1 MQDLA
6 ANTHR
11 RLEDALKRFGL
22 PSFRPGQREVIDT
35 VLGGQDVLCVMPTGG
50 GKSLCYQLPSL
61 LVPGVTLVV
70 SPLIALMKDQED
82 QLLRQG
88 MRATALHSGIELA
101 EQRQRLAAM
110 ERREFDLVY
119 VAPERF
125 RSQSFLDAIR
135 SAGISLLAVDEAHC
149 ISEWGHDFRPD
160 YTRLG
165 WFRQRLGFPTT
176 IALTATATDQ
186 VRRDIIEQLQLR
198 EPAVFVRGF
207 DRPNLHYGVAMTA
220 TVAAKQ
226 DRLKNLLVK
235 TEGAAII
242 YASSRKNTEQVA
254 EFLRTELRK
263 KVTVYHAG
271 LVPEERRRA
280 QDAFM
285 SGDAEIVVAT
295 NAFGMGIDKPDI
307 RSVIHYN
314 IPGTMEAY
322 YQEAGRAGRDGMP
335 ARCEL
340 LFAPIDRKIQEFFI
354 ENEYPDRSVVYAI
367 LEILRDIP
375 DDPIELTQA
384 ELKERMDGRVAE
396 MAIGTS
402 LKLLESAG
410 ALERLRPRENMA
422 IVRVHET
429 GPDLTDLVPTNAKT
443 QRRVLKLL
451 DQMVGNRRGQDIYFH
466 PEGIAN
472 GLEMEKTSLLRAL
485 RELSERLR
493 IDFIPPFRGNAIRVL
508 DRTTPPREL
517 PIQFDELL
525 ERKKR
530 EMEKLNRVFDYA
542 QGPVCRRQFI
552 LEYFGDKTGP
562 CGNCDSCDRRARKGS
577 RGDGAPG
584 QRPVVPQGPL
594 EEEVHELLRR
604 ALAALAELRG
614 RFGKTLVAQ
623 VLSGSSA
630 QQITRFGLQKRYCFG
645 QLQGVRQA
653 DVAAMLESFL
663 MVGLAKQEGDRLRPT
678 LALSELG
685 TAVLRKESPFPDNLP
700 LAPSLIKQLRALSGG
715 FSQSTSPTRVERSA
729 ASEKPVAREASPLP
743 PTKSVNPAPPGDI
756 AATPHRPEPRTP
768 LTDGA
773 IAEPARQV
781 PRPSVA
787 NRQTGPGNLLPD
799 YYWTCRLLEMG
810 LSVADCAA
818 ARRLRPGTILEHA
831 LAAAFSRQPVPLE
844 PFLRHEFDDR
854 QRELLK
860 QLRDELEKKE

>member
-1 MQDLA
+1 MQELA
-6 ANTHR
+6 ANKD
-11 RLEDALKRFGL
+11 RLEEALSRFGL
-22 PSFRPGQREVIDT
+22 SSFRPGQREVIDT
-35 VLGGQDVLCVMPTGG
+35 VLAGQDVLCVMPTGG

-61 LVPGVTLVV
+61 IVPGITLVV

-88 MRATALHSGIELA
+88 FRATALHSGIELA

-110 ERREFDLVY
+110 ERGEFDLVY

-135 SAGISLLAVDEAHC
+135 TAGISLLAVDEAHC

-165 WFRQRLGFPTT
+165 WFRQRLGFPAT

-186 VRRDIIEQLQLR
+186 VRRDIIEQLHLK

-207 DRPNLHYGVAMTA
+207 DRPNLHYGVALTA

-226 DRLKNLLVK
+226 DRLRALLAK
-235 TEGAAII
+235 TEGSAII

-254 EFLRTELRK
+254 EFLRDEMRK
-263 KVTVYHAG
+263 KVAVYHAG

-280 QDAFM
+280 QDSFM

-322 YQEAGRAGRDGMP
+322 YQEAGRAGRDGKP

-354 ENEYPDRSVVYAI
+354 ENEYPDRAVVFAI
-367 LEILRDIP
+367 FEILRDIP
-375 DDPIELTQA
+375 EDPIELTQV
-384 ELKERMDGRVAE
+384 ELKERMDGRVTE

-422 IVRVHET
+422 IIRVHET
-429 GPDLTDLVPTNAKT
+429 GPDLTDLVPANAKT

-451 DQMVGNRRGQDIYFH
+451 DQLVGNRRGQDIYFH
-466 PEGIAN
+466 PEGVAN
-472 GLEMEKTSLLRAL
+472 SLDIEKTSLFRAL
-485 RELSERLR
+485 RELTERLR
-493 IDFIPPFRGNAIRVL
+493 IDFIPPFRGNAIRIL
-508 DRTTPPREL
+508 DRTTPVREL
-517 PIQFDELL
+517 PIQFDELM

-530 EMEKLNRVFDYA
+530 ELEKLGRVFDYA
-542 QGPVCRRQFI
+542 QGAVCRRQFI

-562 CGNCDSCDRRARKGS
+562 CGHCDSCDRVSGRGQGAS
-577 RGDGAPG
+577 RSSSE
-584 QRPVVPQGPL
+584 RTTNFHGPL
-594 EEEVHELLRR
+594 EEEVQELIRR
-604 ALAALAELRG
+604 ALGAIAELRG

-623 VLSGSSA
+623 VLSGSNA

-645 QLQGVRQA
+645 QLQGIRQS
-653 DVAAMLESFL
+653 DVANLLEAFL

-678 LALSELG
+678 LGISDQG
-685 TAVLRKESPFPDNLP
+685 TAVLRKECPIPDNLP
-700 LAPSLIKQLRALSGG
+700 IAPPLLAQLRGMAGVASKRRTTEQSTPMPTVQSPSPARAPESSTKPIVEPRRIEKSETLTSPHPASSPQTRIEPAVAPSTTSAAKFTLDGGG
-715 FSQSTSPTRVERSA
+715 FV
-729 ASEKPVAREASPLP
+729 
-743 PTKSVNPAPPGDI
+743 
-756 AATPHRPEPRTP
+756 
-768 LTDGA
+768 
-773 IAEPARQV
+773 
-781 PRPSVA
+781 
-787 NRQTGPGNLLPD
+787 PD
-799 YYWTCRLLEMG
+799 YYWTCRLLELG
-810 LSVADCAA
+810 LSVADCSA
-818 ARRLRPGTILEHA
+818 ARRLTPGTILDHA
-831 LAAAFSRQPVPLE
+831 LAAAYSNEPVPLE
-844 PFLRHEFDDR
+844 PFLAHGFDPRYQVSLDKLKELR
-854 QRELLK
+854 QSSE
-860 QLRDELEKKE
+860 